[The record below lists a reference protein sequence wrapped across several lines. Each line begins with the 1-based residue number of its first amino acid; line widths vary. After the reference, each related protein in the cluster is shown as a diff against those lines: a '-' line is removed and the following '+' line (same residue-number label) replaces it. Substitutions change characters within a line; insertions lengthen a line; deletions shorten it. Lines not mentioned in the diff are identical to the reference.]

1 MKIKTKLRL
10 GFGFL
15 FVMVLFFGSI
25 SLFYLNEISGSAKVI
40 LKDNYK
46 TLKFTGAMRT
56 LLDEHDLPLT
66 PVVRQDFEQQL
77 QGEEKNITEVGEGAA
92 VKALKQAYQEMTAAG
107 VTAVV
112 QQTALRKVRAQLRT
126 IEDVNMKAI
135 VMKIDAAQASVSKA
149 TLYLVFAA
157 SISFLILF
165 SFIVNFPG
173 FVANPLQEFTEAIR
187 EISKKNYKQRLEFH
201 NNDEFSEL
209 AAAFNGMALQLNKWE
224 NSNLAELKSEK
235 LRIEAI
241 IEQMDDAIIGLNDK
255 QDVLFINK
263 VAAQLISLSPAQV
276 VGQNAVDLQK
286 KNELLNRILNGQGKD
301 QNLKIY
307 ANEKESHFQLE
318 SREIVIPNFEDQ
330 ENNVI
335 FASGKSAGKVYILKN
350 ITEFKEL
357 DQAKT
362 NFIATVSHELK
373 TPLSSIKMSL
383 KLLKDERVG
392 DMNKEQKELVEHINE
407 DSDRLLKITSE
418 LLDLAQVETGNLQLN
433 FVKSDPRQIV
443 DYAIDSV
450 KLQAEQKQ
458 IHLELVSKNSLPK
471 VNADVEKTAWVLI
484 NFLSNALRYSPE
496 KSKLVIQVLEKNSEV
511 EFSVRDF
518 GKGIEEQYQQR
529 LFDRYFQ
536 VPTDGNNKSGSG
548 LGLAISKDFI
558 EAEQGRIWVESALGE
573 GSRFCFAL
581 PVAG

>member
-66 PVVRQDFEQQL
+66 PVVQQDFEQQL
-77 QGEEKNITEVGEGAA
+77 QGEEKNITEVGEGTA
-92 VKALKQAYQEMTAAG
+92 VKALKQAYQEMTATG
-107 VTAVV
+107 VTAVA

-135 VMKIDAAQASVSKA
+135 VRKNDAAQASVSKA

-276 VGQNAVDLQK
+276 VGQNATDLQK

-392 DMNKEQKELVEHINE
+392 NMNKEQKELVEHINE

-443 DYAIDSV
+443 DYAIESV
-450 KLQAEQKQ
+450 KLQADQKQ
-458 IHLELVSKNSLPK
+458 IHLELVSKNSLPM

>member
-66 PVVRQDFEQQL
+66 PVVQQDFEQQL
-77 QGEEKNITEVGEGAA
+77 QGEEKNITEVGEGTA
-92 VKALKQAYQEMTAAG
+92 VKALKQAYQEMTATG
-107 VTAVV
+107 VAAVV
-112 QQTALRKVRAQLRT
+112 QQTALRNVRAQLRT

-135 VMKIDAAQASVSKA
+135 VRKNDAAQASVSKA

-276 VGQNAVDLQK
+276 VGQNAADLQK

-433 FVKSDPRQIV
+433 FVKSDPKQIV

>member
-66 PVVRQDFEQQL
+66 PVIQQDFEQQL
-77 QGEEKNITEVGEGAA
+77 QGEEKNITEVGEGTA
-92 VKALKQAYQEMTAAG
+92 VKALKQAYQEMTATG
-107 VTAVV
+107 VAAVV

-135 VMKIDAAQASVSKA
+135 VRKNDAAQASVSKA

-276 VGQNAVDLQK
+276 VGQNAADLQK

-433 FVKSDPRQIV
+433 FVKSDPKQIV

-536 VPTDGNNKSGSG
+536 VPTDGKNKSGSG

>member
-1 MKIKTKLRL
+1 KTKLRL

-66 PVVRQDFEQQL
+66 TVVQQDFEQQL
-77 QGEEKNITEVGEGAA
+77 QGEEKNVTEVGEGAA
-92 VKALKQAYQEMTAAG
+92 VTALKQSYQDMLAPSANLAT
-107 VTAVV
+107 
-112 QQTALRKVRAQLRT
+112 QQLALRKVRAQLRV
-126 IEDVNMKAI
+126 IEDLNMRAI
-135 VMKIDAAQASVSKA
+135 VRKNDAAQESVSKA

-157 SISFLILF
+157 SVSFLILF

-187 EISKKNYKQRLEFH
+187 EISNKNYKQRLEFH

-209 AAAFNGMALQLNKWE
+209 AAAFNGMAVQLNKWE

-263 VAAQLISLSPAQV
+263 VAAQLISLLPAQV
-276 VGQNAVDLQK
+276 IGQNAADLQK
-286 KNELLNRILNGQGKD
+286 KNELLNRILNSQGKD

-392 DMNKEQKELVEHINE
+392 GMNKEQKELVEHINE

-418 LLDLAQVETGNLQLN
+418 LLDLSQVETGNLQLN

-443 DYAIDSV
+443 DYAIESV

-581 PVAG
+581 PVAS

>member
-66 PVVRQDFEQQL
+66 PAVQQDFEQQL
-77 QGEEKNITEVGEGAA
+77 QGEEKNITEVGEGTA
-92 VKALKQAYQEMTAAG
+92 VKALKQAYQEMTATG
-107 VTAVV
+107 VAAVV

-135 VMKIDAAQASVSKA
+135 VRKNDAAQASVSKA

-276 VGQNAVDLQK
+276 VGQNAADLQK

-433 FVKSDPRQIV
+433 FVKSDPKQIV

-496 KSKLVIQVLEKNSEV
+496 KSKLVIQVLEKDSEV

>member
-135 VMKIDAAQASVSKA
+135 VRKNDAAQASVSKA

>member
-66 PVVRQDFEQQL
+66 PVVQQDFEQQL
-77 QGEEKNITEVGEGAA
+77 QGEEKNITEVGEGTA
-92 VKALKQAYQEMTAAG
+92 VKALKQAYQEMTVTGVAA
-107 VTAVV
+107 VA

-126 IEDVNMKAI
+126 IEDVNMRAI
-135 VMKIDAAQASVSKA
+135 VRKNDAAQASVSKA

-276 VGQNAVDLQK
+276 VGQNATDLQK

-443 DYAIDSV
+443 DYAIESV
-450 KLQAEQKQ
+450 KLQADQKH
-458 IHLELVSKNSLPK
+458 IHLELVSKNSLPM